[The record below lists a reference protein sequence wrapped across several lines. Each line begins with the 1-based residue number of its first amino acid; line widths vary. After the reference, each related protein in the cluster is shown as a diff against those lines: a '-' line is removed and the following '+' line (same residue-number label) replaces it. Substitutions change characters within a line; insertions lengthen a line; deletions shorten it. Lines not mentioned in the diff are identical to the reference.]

1 MQSDPFQSVDEYF
14 KKIDDHF
21 RSIDARFDHLVQAIA
36 ANAKI
41 ILDAITAKSGRA

>member
-1 MQSDPFQSVDEYF
+1 MQSDPFLSDEYF

-21 RSIDARFDHLVQAIA
+21 RCIDARFDQFVQAIA

-41 ILDAITAKSGRA
+41 ILDAISSKSGRA